1 MALSKISTD
10 VGGTIIKPFESRSTS
25 LTHASESGAKLPEVP
40 GSAKES
46 KVFWNSRM
54 FRLCLQDII
63 ATTCL
68 SKSVKALEAFS
79 VAVLKPRECRVS
91 TT

>member
-10 VGGTIIKPFESRSTS
+10 VGSTLIKPFEYRSTS

-54 FRLCLQDII
+54 FRLCLQDIL